1 MTVLLR
7 LAAYGL
13 RHKRRLL
20 AAYCF
25 MTVTAAAHMVIPRL
39 LGTAIDEVL
48 ASGQQGGLIVL
59 SGAIVLLALLKAVTV
74 YTEGYL
80 FESVSQLVPFRLR
93 GDLFSKL
100 QRMSFGYHDRQQ
112 TGNLMSRATSD
123 VDAVRHF
130 PSYGLAHVAY
140 LVLYAG
146 GASALMVAMNWRLGL
161 VVVLLFSVALWR
173 SFTIIPRLVAAWREA
188 QSETGHMTTV
198 VQESLSG
205 IRVVKAFGARR
216 YEGAK
221 FEGRAAAVREQHT
234 RGGLLSVAR
243 RAQSNLILNA
253 AVLAVLWL
261 GAREVA
267 AGRLSAGEVAT
278 FMLYLG
284 FVAFET
290 FHAGF
295 LITRWAQ
302 AAAAG
307 QRILEVLDAESPVL
321 ERPDA
326 VALPRVRGH
335 VRFEQVSFDYESGA
349 PALKGVDFEA
359 RPGQLVAILGAPG
372 SGKSTLVHL
381 IPRFYDVSEGRI
393 SVDGIDV
400 RDATLSSL
408 RRNVGVV
415 FQDSFAFAGTI
426 ADNIAYGVDGASAAD
441 VARAAKAADLDGF
454 IESLPDGYDTWVG
467 ERGVTLSGGQRQR
480 LAIARIVLLDPPLLI
495 LDDSTSSVDVG
506 TEYRIQQALA
516 ELAESRTTFVIAHRL
531 STVRNADLILVLDR
545 GEIVERGAHR
555 ELMER
560 GGMYRRIHDLELRPQ
575 EGVLGVEAQRI
586 GAES

>member
-1 MTVLLR
+1 M
-7 LAAYGL
+7 
-13 RHKRRLL
+13 
-20 AAYCF
+20 
-25 MTVTAAAHMVIPRL
+25 
-39 LGTAIDEVL
+39 
-48 ASGQQGGLIVL
+48 IV
-59 SGAIVLLALLKAVTV
+59 
-74 YTEGYL
+74 
-80 FESVSQLVPFRLR
+80 
-93 GDLFSKL
+93 D
-100 QRMSFGYHDRQQ
+100 
-112 TGNLMSRATSD
+112 TS
-123 VDAVRHF
+123 
-130 PSYGLAHVAY
+130 
-140 LVLYAG
+140 
-146 GASALMVAMNWRLGL
+146 
-161 VVVLLFSVALWR
+161 
-173 SFTIIPRLVAAWREA
+173 
-188 QSETGHMTTV
+188 
-198 VQESLSG
+198 
-205 IRVVKAFGARR
+205 
-216 YEGAK
+216 
-221 FEGRAAAVREQHT
+221 
-234 RGGLLSVAR
+234 
-243 RAQSNLILNA
+243 

-302 AAAAG
+302 ASAAG

-335 VRFEQVSFDYESGA
+335 VRFEQVSFDYDSGA

-415 FQDSFAFAGTI
+415 FQDSFVFAATI
-426 ADNIAYGVDGASAAD
+426 ADNIAYGVDGASTAA

-586 GAES
+586 GAET

>member
-1 MTVLLR
+1 
-7 LAAYGL
+7 
-13 RHKRRLL
+13 
-20 AAYCF
+20 
-25 MTVTAAAHMVIPRL
+25 
-39 LGTAIDEVL
+39 
-48 ASGQQGGLIVL
+48 
-59 SGAIVLLALLKAVTV
+59 
-74 YTEGYL
+74 
-80 FESVSQLVPFRLR
+80 
-93 GDLFSKL
+93 
-100 QRMSFGYHDRQQ
+100 
-112 TGNLMSRATSD
+112 
-123 VDAVRHF
+123 
-130 PSYGLAHVAY
+130 
-140 LVLYAG
+140 
-146 GASALMVAMNWRLGL
+146 
-161 VVVLLFSVALWR
+161 
-173 SFTIIPRLVAAWREA
+173 
-188 QSETGHMTTV
+188 MTTV

-372 SGKSTLVHL
+372 LGQEHAGPPDSQVLRRFGGEDLRRWDRRARRHPELAAPERRCRLSGLLRLCGYHRGQYRLRRRRSLSRRRGAGGKGGGPGRLH
-381 IPRFYDVSEGRI
+381 RI
-393 SVDGIDV
+393 SPGWV
-400 RDATLSSL
+400 RHVGGRAGSHPL
-408 RRNVGVV
+408 RGPAPEACHRSHRPDRPAPADTGRLHLQRRRGHRVPDTAGAGGACREPDDLRNRSQALHGPERRPH
-415 FQDSFAFAGTI
+415 S
-426 ADNIAYGVDGASAAD
+426 
-441 VARAAKAADLDGF
+441 R
-454 IESLPDGYDTWVG
+454 SLP
-467 ERGVTLSGGQRQR
+467 RR
-480 LAIARIVLLDPPLLI
+480 
-495 LDDSTSSVDVG
+495 
-506 TEYRIQQALA
+506 
-516 ELAESRTTFVIAHRL
+516 
-531 STVRNADLILVLDR
+531 DR
-545 GEIVERGAHR
+545 GAGRA
-555 ELMER
+555 
-560 GGMYRRIHDLELRPQ
+560 P
-575 EGVLGVEAQRI
+575 
-586 GAES
+586 